1 MLWRYALFSCAL
13 GMAGLPIYIHAPKYF
28 VEQYEISLATLGL
41 ALLLLRSIDFFQDP
55 LLGRLASS
63 SLSRRS
69 VPLWIATAFMCFG
82 MIFLFAIPA
91 VISPILWFSISLII
105 LFSGF
110 SFAYIRIYAL
120 GVEAFGMEGQI
131 KIAKWREAGTLIG
144 ICLAAAAPTI
154 LSINGSDGYE
164 NFAFLFCFLMIIA
177 TFLMSSDF
185 SKNFAKVKKH
195 TTSVFPKD
203 AGLQTLL
210 LFVFLNAMPVAVT
223 STLYLFYVDHVLGLE
238 AMGGPLLILFFLSA
252 AFSAPFWTK
261 WAEHYGALQVL
272 RVSMLVSI
280 LSFVWAYNLNAGEV
294 IAFSIICFATGLSLG
309 ADMTLLPAIFAK
321 RLAKT
326 KYDANTGFGI
336 WNFSNK
342 LALALTAGILLP
354 LMEFAGFETQD
365 MRSTLSREVLIISY
379 AIVPCGLKVLTLI
392 WLQNLI
398 RKDKKN
404 YERLV

>member
-1 MLWRYALFSCAL
+1 MMLWRYALFSCTL

-28 VEQYEISLATLGL
+28 VEQYEINLATLGL
-41 ALLLLRSIDFFQDP
+41 ALLLLRSVDFFQDP

-63 SLSRRS
+63 TLSRGS
-69 VPLWIATAFMCFG
+69 SPLWIATAFMCLG
-82 MIFLFAIPA
+82 MILLFAIPA
-91 VISPILWFSISLII
+91 VTSPILWFSISLII

-110 SFAYIRIYAL
+110 SFSYIRIYAF
-120 GVEAFGMEGQI
+120 GVEAFGMDGQI
-131 KIAKWREAGTLIG
+131 KIAKWREGGTLIG
-144 ICLAAAAPTI
+144 ICLAAAAPSI
-154 LSINGSDGYE
+154 LSITGSNGYK
-164 NFAFLFCFLMIIA
+164 NFAFLFCALIIIA
-177 TFLMSSDF
+177 TFLMTSDF
-185 SKNFAKVKKH
+185 SKTFFKVQKQ
-195 TTSVFPKD
+195 TTSIFPKD
-203 AGLQTLL
+203 VGLQRLL

-238 AMGGPLLILFFLSA
+238 VMGGPLLILFFLSA
-252 AFSAPFWTK
+252 AFSAPFWTR

-272 RVSMLVSI
+272 RISMLVSI

-309 ADMTLLPAIFAK
+309 ADMTILPAIFAQ

-326 KYDANTGFGI
+326 KHDPNTGFGI

-342 LALALTAGILLP
+342 LALAFTAGILLP

-365 MRSTLSREVLIISY
+365 MRSSLSTEVLKISY
-379 AIVPCGLKVLTLI
+379 AIVPCGLKIFALI

-398 RKDKKN
+398 GRDKN
-404 YERLV
+404 L

>member
-1 MLWRYALFSCAL
+1 MMLWRYALFSCAL

-28 VEQYEISLATLGL
+28 VEQYEINLATLGL
-41 ALLLLRSIDFFQDP
+41 ALLLLRSVDFFQDP

-63 SLSRRS
+63 TLSRGS
-69 VPLWIATAFMCFG
+69 SPLWIATAFMCLG
-82 MIFLFAIPA
+82 MILLFAIPA
-91 VISPILWFSISLII
+91 VTSPILWFSISLII

-110 SFAYIRIYAL
+110 SFAYIRIYAF
-120 GVEAFGMEGQI
+120 GVEAFGMDGQI
-131 KIAKWREAGTLIG
+131 KIAKWREGGTLIG
-144 ICLAAAAPTI
+144 ICLAAAAPSI
-154 LSINGSDGYE
+154 LSITGSNGYK
-164 NFAFLFCFLMIIA
+164 NFAFLFCALIIIA
-177 TFLMSSDF
+177 TFLMTSDF
-185 SKNFAKVKKH
+185 SKTFFKVQKQ
-195 TTSVFPKD
+195 TTSIFPKD
-203 AGLQTLL
+203 IGLRRLL

-238 AMGGPLLILFFLSA
+238 VMGGPLLILFFLSA
-252 AFSAPFWTK
+252 AFSAPFWTR

-272 RVSMLVSI
+272 RISMLVSI

-309 ADMTLLPAIFAK
+309 ADMTILPAIFAQ

-326 KYDANTGFGI
+326 KHDPNTGFGI

-342 LALALTAGILLP
+342 LALAFTAGILLP

-365 MRSTLSREVLIISY
+365 MRSSLSTEVLKISY
-379 AIVPCGLKVLTLI
+379 AIVPCGLKIFALI

-398 RKDKKN
+398 GRDKN
-404 YERLV
+404 L

>member
-1 MLWRYALFSCAL
+1 MMLWRYALFSCAL

-28 VEQYEISLATLGL
+28 VEQYEINLATLGL
-41 ALLLLRSIDFFQDP
+41 ALLLLRSVDFFQDP

-63 SLSRRS
+63 TLLRGSS
-69 VPLWIATAFMCFG
+69 PLWIATAFMCVG
-82 MIFLFAIPA
+82 MILLFAIPA
-91 VISPILWFSISLII
+91 VTSPILWFSISLII

-110 SFAYIRIYAL
+110 SFAYIRIYAF
-120 GVEAFGMEGQI
+120 GVEAFGMDGQI
-131 KIAKWREAGTLIG
+131 KIAKWREGGTLIG
-144 ICLAAAAPTI
+144 ICLAAAAPSI
-154 LSINGSDGYE
+154 LSITGSNGYK
-164 NFAFLFCFLMIIA
+164 NFAFLFCALIIIA
-177 TFLMSSDF
+177 TFLMTSDF
-185 SKNFAKVKKH
+185 SKTFFKVQKQ
-195 TTSVFPKD
+195 TTSIFPKD
-203 AGLQTLL
+203 VGLQRLL

-238 AMGGPLLILFFLSA
+238 VMGGPLLILFFLSA
-252 AFSAPFWTK
+252 AFSAPFWTR

-272 RVSMLVSI
+272 RISMLVSI

-309 ADMTLLPAIFAK
+309 ADMTILPAIFAQ

-326 KYDANTGFGI
+326 KHDPNTGFGI

-342 LALALTAGILLP
+342 LALAFTAGILLP

-365 MRSTLSREVLIISY
+365 MRSSLSTEVLKISY
-379 AIVPCGLKVLTLI
+379 AIVPCGLKIFALI

-398 RKDKKN
+398 GRDKN
-404 YERLV
+404 L

>member
-1 MLWRYALFSCAL
+1 MLWRYALFSCTL

-28 VEQYEISLATLGL
+28 VEQYEINLATLGL
-41 ALLLLRSIDFFQDP
+41 ALLLLRSVDFFQDP

-63 SLSRRS
+63 TLSRGS
-69 VPLWIATAFMCFG
+69 SPLWIATAFMCLG
-82 MIFLFAIPA
+82 MILLFAIPA
-91 VISPILWFSISLII
+91 VTSPILWFSISLII

-110 SFAYIRIYAL
+110 SFAYIRIYAF
-120 GVEAFGMEGQI
+120 GVEAFDMDGQI
-131 KIAKWREAGTLIG
+131 KIAKWREGGTLIG
-144 ICLAAAAPTI
+144 ICLAAAAPSI
-154 LSINGSDGYE
+154 LSITGSNGYK
-164 NFAFLFCFLMIIA
+164 NFAFLFCALIIIA
-177 TFLMSSDF
+177 TFLMTSDF
-185 SKNFAKVKKH
+185 SKTFFKVQKQ
-195 TTSVFPKD
+195 TTSIFPKD
-203 AGLQTLL
+203 VGLQRLL

-238 AMGGPLLILFFLSA
+238 VMGGPLLILFFLSA
-252 AFSAPFWTK
+252 AFSAPFWTR

-272 RVSMLVSI
+272 RISMLVSI

-309 ADMTLLPAIFAK
+309 ADMTILPAIFAQ

-326 KYDANTGFGI
+326 KHDPNTGFGI

-342 LALALTAGILLP
+342 LALAFTAGILLP

-365 MRSTLSREVLIISY
+365 MRSSLSTEVLKISY
-379 AIVPCGLKVLTLI
+379 AIVPCGLKIFALI

-398 RKDKKN
+398 GRDKN
-404 YERLV
+404 L

>member
-41 ALLLLRSIDFFQDP
+41 TLLLLRSIDFFQDP

-63 SLSRRS
+63 TVSRGS

-82 MIFLFAIPA
+82 MILLFAIPA
-91 VISPILWFSISLII
+91 FVSPILWFSISLII

-144 ICLAAAAPTI
+144 ICLAAAAPSI
-154 LSINGSDGYE
+154 LSITGSNGYK
-164 NFAFLFCFLMIIA
+164 NFAFLFCFLIITA
-177 TFLMSSDF
+177 TFLMSSDL
-185 SKNFAKVKKH
+185 SNFFKVQKQ

-203 AGLQTLL
+203 AGLKRLL

-252 AFSAPFWTK
+252 AFSAPFWTR
-261 WAEHYGALQVL
+261 WVEQYGALQVL
-272 RVSMLVSI
+272 RISMLVSI

-309 ADMTLLPAIFAK
+309 ADMTILPAIFAK

-326 KYDANTGFGI
+326 KHDPNTGFGI

-354 LMEFAGFETQD
+354 IMELAGFETQD
-365 MRSTLSREVLIISY
+365 MRSSLSREVLTISY
-379 AIVPCGLKVLTLI
+379 AIVPCGLKIFALI
-392 WLQNLI
+392 WLQNMI
-398 RKDKKN
+398 GRSKN
-404 YERLV
+404 L

>member
-28 VEQYEISLATLGL
+28 IEQYEISLATLGL

-63 SLSRRS
+63 TLSRGS
-69 VPLWIATAFMCFG
+69 FPLWIATAFMCFG
-82 MIFLFAIPA
+82 MVLLFAIPA
-91 VISPILWFSISLII
+91 VTSPLLWFSISLII

-120 GVEAFGMEGQI
+120 GVEAFGLEGQI
-131 KIAKWREAGTLIG
+131 RIAKWREAGTLIG

-154 LSINGSDGYE
+154 LSITGSNGYK
-164 NFAFLFCFLMIIA
+164 NFAFLFCSLIIVATALM
-177 TFLMSSDF
+177 TSDF
-185 SKNFAKVKKH
+185 SKTFKVQKQIN
-195 TTSVFPKD
+195 SVFPKD
-203 AGLQTLL
+203 SGLRKLL
-210 LFVFLNAMPVAVT
+210 LFVFLNALPVAVT

-238 AMGGPLLILFFLSA
+238 AIGGALLILFFLSA
-252 AFSAPFWTK
+252 AFSAPFWTR
-261 WAEHYGALQVL
+261 WAEHYGALKML
-272 RVSMLVSI
+272 RISMLVSI
-280 LSFVWAYNLNAGEV
+280 LSFVWAYNLNDGEV

-309 ADMTLLPAIFAK
+309 ADMTILPAIFAK

-326 KYDANTGFGI
+326 KHDANAGFGI

-354 LMEFAGFETQD
+354 IMEFAGFETQD
-365 MRSTLSREVLIISY
+365 MRSSLSREVLAMAY
-379 AIVPCGLKVLTLI
+379 AIVPCGLKILALI

-398 RKDKKN
+398 IRDKN
-404 YERLV
+404 L

>member
-1 MLWRYALFSCAL
+1 MMLWRYALFSCAL

-28 VEQYEISLATLGL
+28 VEQYEINLATLGL
-41 ALLLLRSIDFFQDP
+41 ALLLLRSVDFFQDP

-63 SLSRRS
+63 TLSRGS
-69 VPLWIATAFMCFG
+69 SPLWIATAFMCLG
-82 MIFLFAIPA
+82 MILLFAIPA
-91 VISPILWFSISLII
+91 VTSPILWFSISLII

-110 SFAYIRIYAL
+110 SFAYIRIYAF
-120 GVEAFGMEGQI
+120 GVEAFGMDGQI
-131 KIAKWREAGTLIG
+131 KIAKWREGGTLIG
-144 ICLAAAAPTI
+144 ICLAAAAPSI
-154 LSINGSDGYE
+154 LSITGSNGYK
-164 NFAFLFCFLMIIA
+164 NFAFLFCALIIIA
-177 TFLMSSDF
+177 TFLMTSDF
-185 SKNFAKVKKH
+185 SKTFFKVQKQ
-195 TTSVFPKD
+195 TTSIFPKD
-203 AGLQTLL
+203 VGLQRLL

-238 AMGGPLLILFFLSA
+238 VMGGPLLILFFLSA
-252 AFSAPFWTK
+252 AFSAPFWTR

-309 ADMTLLPAIFAK
+309 ADMTILPAIFAQ

-326 KYDANTGFGI
+326 KHDPNTGFGI

-342 LALALTAGILLP
+342 LALAFTAGILLP

-365 MRSTLSREVLIISY
+365 MRSSLSTKVLTISY
-379 AIVPCGLKVLTLI
+379 AIVPCGLKIFALI

-398 RKDKKN
+398 GRDKN
-404 YERLV
+404 L

>member
-1 MLWRYALFSCAL
+1 MLFRS
-13 GMAGLPIYIHAPKYF
+13 LPIYIHAPKYF
-28 VEQYEISLATLGL
+28 VEQYEISLATLGI

-63 SLSRRS
+63 TVSRGS
-69 VPLWIATAFMCFG
+69 VPLWIATAFMCVG
-82 MIFLFAIPA
+82 MVLLFAIPA
-91 VISPILWFSISLII
+91 FISPVLWFSISLII

-144 ICLAAAAPTI
+144 ICLAAAAPSI
-154 LSINGSDGYE
+154 LSITGSNGYK
-164 NFAFLFCFLMIIA
+164 NFAFLFCSLIITA
-177 TFLMSSDF
+177 TFLLSSDL
-185 SKNFAKVKKH
+185 SNFFKVQKQA
-195 TTSVFPKD
+195 TSVFPKD
-203 AGLQTLL
+203 SGLKTLL
-210 LFVFLNAMPVAVT
+210 LFVFLNALPVAVT

-238 AMGGPLLILFFLSA
+238 AMGGPFLILFFLSA
-252 AFSAPFWTK
+252 AFSAPFWTR
-261 WAEHYGALQVL
+261 WAEQYGALQVL
-272 RVSMLVSI
+272 RISMLVSI

-309 ADMTLLPAIFAK
+309 ADMTILPAIFAK

-326 KYDANTGFGI
+326 KHDPNTGFGI

-354 LMEFAGFETQD
+354 IMELAGFETQD
-365 MRSTLSREVLIISY
+365 MRSSLSREVLTISY
-379 AIVPCGLKVLTLI
+379 AIVPCGLKIFVLI
-392 WLQNLI
+392 WLQNMI
-398 RKDKKN
+398 GRSKN
-404 YERLV
+404 L

>member
-1 MLWRYALFSCAL
+1 MMLWRYALFSCAL

-28 VEQYEISLATLGL
+28 VEQYEINLATLGL
-41 ALLLLRSIDFFQDP
+41 ALLLLRSVDFFQDP

-63 SLSRRS
+63 TLSRGS
-69 VPLWIATAFMCFG
+69 SPLWIATAFMCLG
-82 MIFLFAIPA
+82 MILLFAIPA
-91 VISPILWFSISLII
+91 VTSPILWFSISLII

-110 SFAYIRIYAL
+110 SFAYIRIYAF
-120 GVEAFGMEGQI
+120 GVEAFGMDGQI
-131 KIAKWREAGTLIG
+131 KIAKWREGGTLIG
-144 ICLAAAAPTI
+144 ICLAAAAPSI
-154 LSINGSDGYE
+154 LSITGSNGYK
-164 NFAFLFCFLMIIA
+164 NFAFLFCALIIIA
-177 TFLMSSDF
+177 TFLLTSDF
-185 SKNFAKVKKH
+185 SKTFFKVQKQ
-195 TTSVFPKD
+195 TTSIFPKD
-203 AGLQTLL
+203 VGLQRLL

-238 AMGGPLLILFFLSA
+238 VMGGPLLILFFLSA
-252 AFSAPFWTK
+252 AFSAPFWTR

-272 RVSMLVSI
+272 RISMLVSI

-309 ADMTLLPAIFAK
+309 ADMTILPAIFAQ

-326 KYDANTGFGI
+326 KHDPNTGFGI

-342 LALALTAGILLP
+342 LALAFTAGILLP

-365 MRSTLSREVLIISY
+365 MRSSLSTEVLKISY
-379 AIVPCGLKVLTLI
+379 AIVPCGLKIFALI

-398 RKDKKN
+398 GRDKN
-404 YERLV
+404 L

>member
-1 MLWRYALFSCAL
+1 MMLWRYALFSCAL

-28 VEQYEISLATLGL
+28 VEQYEINLATIGL
-41 ALLLLRSIDFFQDP
+41 ALLLLRSVDFFQDP

-63 SLSRRS
+63 TLSRGS
-69 VPLWIATAFMCFG
+69 SPLWIATAFMCLG
-82 MIFLFAIPA
+82 MILLFAIPA
-91 VISPILWFSISLII
+91 VTSPILWFSISLII

-110 SFAYIRIYAL
+110 SFAYIRIYAF
-120 GVEAFGMEGQI
+120 GVEAFGMDGQI
-131 KIAKWREAGTLIG
+131 KIAKWREGGTLIG
-144 ICLAAAAPTI
+144 ICLAAAAPSI
-154 LSINGSDGYE
+154 LSITGSNGYK
-164 NFAFLFCFLMIIA
+164 NFAFLFCALIIIA
-177 TFLMSSDF
+177 TFLMTSDF
-185 SKNFAKVKKH
+185 SKTFFKVQKQ
-195 TTSVFPKD
+195 TTSIFPKD
-203 AGLQTLL
+203 VGLQRLL

-238 AMGGPLLILFFLSA
+238 VMGGPLLILFFLSA
-252 AFSAPFWTK
+252 AFSAPFWTR

-272 RVSMLVSI
+272 RISMLVSI

-309 ADMTLLPAIFAK
+309 ADMTILPAIFAQ

-326 KYDANTGFGI
+326 KHDPNTGFGI

-342 LALALTAGILLP
+342 LALAFTAGILLP

-365 MRSTLSREVLIISY
+365 MRSSLSTEVLKISY
-379 AIVPCGLKVLTLI
+379 AIVPCGLKIFALI

-398 RKDKKN
+398 GRDKN
-404 YERLV
+404 L

>member
-63 SLSRRS
+63 TLSRGS
-69 VPLWIATAFMCFG
+69 FPLWIATAFMCFG
-82 MIFLFAIPA
+82 MTLLFAIPA
-91 VISPILWFSISLII
+91 VTSPLLWFSISLII

-110 SFAYIRIYAL
+110 SFAYIRLYAL
-120 GVEAFGMEGQI
+120 GVEAFGMEDQI
-131 KIAKWREAGTLIG
+131 KIARWREAGTLIG

-154 LSINGSDGYE
+154 LSILGSNGYK
-164 NFAFLFCFLMIIA
+164 NFAFLFCSLLIVA
-177 TFLMSSDF
+177 TFLINSDF
-185 SKNFAKVKKH
+185 SKTFVKVQKRI
-195 TTSVFPKD
+195 TSVFPKD
-203 AGLQTLL
+203 SGLQRLL
-210 LFVFLNAMPVAVT
+210 LFVFLNALPVAVT
-223 STLYLFYVDHVLGLE
+223 STLYLFYVDHVLGLD
-238 AMGGPLLILFFLSA
+238 ALGGALLILFFLSA
-252 AFSAPFWTK
+252 AFSAPFWTR
-261 WAEHYGALQVL
+261 WAEQYGGLQVL
-272 RVSMLVSI
+272 RISMLVSI
-280 LSFVWAYNLNAGEV
+280 PSFIWAYNLNAGEV

-309 ADMTLLPAIFAK
+309 ADMTILPAIFAK

-326 KYDANTGFGI
+326 KHDANSGFGI

-354 LMEFAGFETQD
+354 IMEFAGFETQD
-365 MRSTLSREVLIISY
+365 MRSSLSREILTISY
-379 AIVPCGLKVLTLI
+379 AIVPCGLKIFALI

-398 RKDKKN
+398 GRDKN
-404 YERLV
+404 L

>member
-1 MLWRYALFSCAL
+1 MMLWRYALFSCAL

-28 VEQYEISLATLGL
+28 VEQYEINLATLGL
-41 ALLLLRSIDFFQDP
+41 ALLLLRSVDFFQDP

-63 SLSRRS
+63 TLSRGS
-69 VPLWIATAFMCFG
+69 SPLWIATAFMCLG
-82 MIFLFAIPA
+82 MILLFAIPA
-91 VISPILWFSISLII
+91 VTSPILWFSISLII

-110 SFAYIRIYAL
+110 SFAYIRIYAF
-120 GVEAFGMEGQI
+120 GVEAFGMDGQI
-131 KIAKWREAGTLIG
+131 KIAKWREGGTLIG
-144 ICLAAAAPTI
+144 ICLAAAAPSI
-154 LSINGSDGYE
+154 LSLTGSNGYK
-164 NFAFLFCFLMIIA
+164 NFAFLFCALIIIA
-177 TFLMSSDF
+177 TFLMTSDF
-185 SKNFAKVKKH
+185 SKTFFKVQKQ
-195 TTSVFPKD
+195 TTSIFPKD
-203 AGLQTLL
+203 VGLQRLL

-238 AMGGPLLILFFLSA
+238 VMGGPLLILFFLSA
-252 AFSAPFWTK
+252 AFSAPFWTR

-272 RVSMLVSI
+272 RISMLVSI

-309 ADMTLLPAIFAK
+309 ADMTILPAIFAQ

-326 KYDANTGFGI
+326 KHDPNTGFGI

-342 LALALTAGILLP
+342 LALAFTAGILLP

-365 MRSTLSREVLIISY
+365 MRSSLSTEVLKISY
-379 AIVPCGLKVLTLI
+379 AIVPCGLKIFALI

-398 RKDKKN
+398 GRDKN
-404 YERLV
+404 L

>member
-63 SLSRRS
+63 TLSRGS
-69 VPLWIATAFMCFG
+69 FPLWIATAFMCFG
-82 MIFLFAIPA
+82 MILLFAIPA
-91 VISPILWFSISLII
+91 FVSPILWFSISLII

-144 ICLAAAAPTI
+144 ICLAAAAPSI
-154 LSINGSDGYE
+154 LSITGSNGYK
-164 NFAFLFCFLMIIA
+164 NFAFLFCSLIIIA
-177 TFLMSSDF
+177 TFLMSSYL
-185 SKNFAKVKKH
+185 SNFFKVQKQ

-203 AGLQTLL
+203 AGLQRLL

-238 AMGGPLLILFFLSA
+238 AMGGLLLILFFLSA
-252 AFSAPFWTK
+252 AFSAPLWTR
-261 WAEHYGALQVL
+261 WAEQYGALQVL
-272 RVSMLVSI
+272 RISMLVSV
-280 LSFVWAYNLNAGEV
+280 LSFFWAYNLNTGEV

-309 ADMTLLPAIFAK
+309 ADMTILPAIFAK

-326 KYDANTGFGI
+326 KHDPNTGFGI

-365 MRSTLSREVLIISY
+365 MRSSLSREIITISY
-379 AIVPCGLKVLTLI
+379 AIVPCGLKIFALI
-392 WLQNLI
+392 WLQNMI
-398 RKDKKN
+398 GRSKN
-404 YERLV
+404 L

>member
-1 MLWRYALFSCAL
+1 MMLWRYALFSCTL

-28 VEQYEISLATLGL
+28 VEQYEINLATLGL
-41 ALLLLRSIDFFQDP
+41 ALLLLRSVDFFQDP

-63 SLSRRS
+63 TLSRGS
-69 VPLWIATAFMCFG
+69 SPLWIATAFMCLG
-82 MIFLFAIPA
+82 MILLFAIPA
-91 VISPILWFSISLII
+91 VTSPILWFSISLII

-110 SFAYIRIYAL
+110 SFAYIRIYAF
-120 GVEAFGMEGQI
+120 GVEAFGKDGQI
-131 KIAKWREAGTLIG
+131 KIAKWREGGTLIG
-144 ICLAAAAPTI
+144 ICLAAAAPSI
-154 LSINGSDGYE
+154 LSITGSNGYK
-164 NFAFLFCFLMIIA
+164 NFAFLFCALIIIA
-177 TFLMSSDF
+177 TFLMTSDF
-185 SKNFAKVKKH
+185 SKTFFKVQKQ
-195 TTSVFPKD
+195 TTSIFPKD
-203 AGLQTLL
+203 VGLQRLL

-238 AMGGPLLILFFLSA
+238 VMGGPLLILFFLSA
-252 AFSAPFWTK
+252 AFSAPFWTR

-272 RVSMLVSI
+272 RISMLVSI

-309 ADMTLLPAIFAK
+309 ADMTILPAIFAQ

-326 KYDANTGFGI
+326 KHDPNTGFGI

-342 LALALTAGILLP
+342 LALAFTAGILLP

-365 MRSTLSREVLIISY
+365 MRSSLSTEVLKISY
-379 AIVPCGLKVLTLI
+379 AIVPCGLKIFALI

-398 RKDKKN
+398 GRDKN
-404 YERLV
+404 L

>member
-1 MLWRYALFSCAL
+1 MLWRYALFSCTL

-28 VEQYEISLATLGL
+28 VEQYEINLATLGL
-41 ALLLLRSIDFFQDP
+41 ALLLLRSVDFFQDP

-63 SLSRRS
+63 TLSRGS
-69 VPLWIATAFMCFG
+69 SPLWIATAFMCLG
-82 MIFLFAIPA
+82 MILLFAIPA
-91 VISPILWFSISLII
+91 VTSPILWFSISLII

-110 SFAYIRIYAL
+110 SFSYIRIYAF
-120 GVEAFGMEGQI
+120 GVEAFGMDGQI
-131 KIAKWREAGTLIG
+131 KIAKWREGGTLIG
-144 ICLAAAAPTI
+144 ICLAAAAPSI
-154 LSINGSDGYE
+154 LSITGSNGYK
-164 NFAFLFCFLMIIA
+164 NFAFLFCALIIIA
-177 TFLMSSDF
+177 TFLMTSDF
-185 SKNFAKVKKH
+185 SKTFFKVQKQ
-195 TTSVFPKD
+195 TTSIFPKD
-203 AGLQTLL
+203 VGLQRLL

-238 AMGGPLLILFFLSA
+238 VMGGPLLILFFLSA
-252 AFSAPFWTK
+252 AFSAPFWTR

-309 ADMTLLPAIFAK
+309 ADMTILPAIFAQ

-326 KYDANTGFGI
+326 KHDPNTGFGI

-342 LALALTAGILLP
+342 LALAFTAGILLP

-365 MRSTLSREVLIISY
+365 MRSSLSTEVLKISY
-379 AIVPCGLKVLTLI
+379 AIVPCGLKIFALI

-398 RKDKKN
+398 GRDKN
-404 YERLV
+404 L

>member
-28 VEQYEISLATLGL
+28 VEQYEINLAILGL

-63 SLSRRS
+63 TLSRGS
-69 VPLWIATAFMCFG
+69 GPLWIATAFMCFG
-82 MIFLFAIPA
+82 MILLFAIPA
-91 VISPILWFSISLII
+91 VTSPILWFSISLII

-110 SFAYIRIYAL
+110 SFAYIRIYAF
-120 GVEAFGMEGQI
+120 GVEAFGMDGQI
-131 KIAKWREAGTLIG
+131 KIAKWREGGTLIG
-144 ICLAAAAPTI
+144 ICLAAAAPSI
-154 LSINGSDGYE
+154 LSINGSNGYK
-164 NFAFLFCFLMIIA
+164 NFAFLYCALIIIA
-177 TFLMSSDF
+177 TFFMTSDF
-185 SKNFAKVKKH
+185 SKTFFKVQKQ
-195 TTSVFPKD
+195 TTSIFPKD
-203 AGLQTLL
+203 VGLRRLL
-210 LFVFLNAMPVAVT
+210 LFVFLNAMPIAVT

-238 AMGGPLLILFFLSA
+238 VMGGPLLILFFLSA
-252 AFSAPFWTK
+252 AFSAPFWTR

-272 RVSMLVSI
+272 RISMLVSI

-309 ADMTLLPAIFAK
+309 ADMTILPAIFAQ

-326 KYDANTGFGI
+326 KHDPNIGFGI

-342 LALALTAGILLP
+342 LALAVTAGILLP

-365 MRSTLSREVLIISY
+365 MRSSLSREVLTISY
-379 AIVPCGLKVLTLI
+379 AIVPCGLKIFALI

-398 RKDKKN
+398 GRDKN
-404 YERLV
+404 L

>member
-63 SLSRRS
+63 TLSRGS
-69 VPLWIATAFMCFG
+69 APLWIAAAFMCIG
-82 MIFLFAIPA
+82 MILLFAIPA
-91 VISPILWFSISLII
+91 VTSPILWFSISLII

-110 SFAYIRIYAL
+110 SFAYIRIYAF
-120 GVEAFGMEGQI
+120 GVEAFGMDGQI

-144 ICLAAAAPTI
+144 ICLAAAAPSI
-154 LSINGSDGYE
+154 LSLAGSNGYR
-164 NFAFLFCFLMIIA
+164 NFAFLFCALIIIA
-177 TFLMSSDF
+177 TFLMSADF
-185 SKNFAKVKKH
+185 SKTFFKVQKQ
-195 TTSVFPKD
+195 TTSIFPKD
-203 AGLQTLL
+203 VGLQRLL

-223 STLYLFYVDHVLGLE
+223 STLYLFYVDHVLDLGVV
-238 AMGGPLLILFFLSA
+238 GGPLLILFFLSA
-252 AFSAPFWTK
+252 AFSAPFWTRL
-261 WAEHYGALQVL
+261 ADHYGALRIL
-272 RVSMLVSI
+272 KLSMIVSI
-280 LSFVWAYNLNAGEV
+280 FSFIWAYNLNSGDV

-309 ADMTLLPAIFAK
+309 ADMTILPAIFAK

-326 KYDANTGFGI
+326 KHDANMGFGI

-342 LALALTAGILLP
+342 LALAVTAGVLLP

-365 MRSTLSREVLIISY
+365 MRSNLSIEILMISY
-379 AIVPCGLKVLTLI
+379 ALIPCGLKILALL
-392 WLQNLI
+392 WLQNLMK
-398 RKDKKN
+398 RDKN
-404 YERLV
+404 L

>member
-1 MLWRYALFSCAL
+1 MLWRYALFSCTL

-28 VEQYEISLATLGL
+28 VEQYEINLATLGL
-41 ALLLLRSIDFFQDP
+41 ALLLLRSVDFFQDP

-63 SLSRRS
+63 TLSRGS
-69 VPLWIATAFMCFG
+69 SPLWIATAFMCLG
-82 MIFLFAIPA
+82 MILLFAIPA
-91 VISPILWFSISLII
+91 VTSPILWFSISLII

-110 SFAYIRIYAL
+110 SFAYIRIYAF
-120 GVEAFGMEGQI
+120 GVEAFGMDGQI
-131 KIAKWREAGTLIG
+131 KIAKWREGGTLIG
-144 ICLAAAAPTI
+144 ICLAAAAPSI
-154 LSINGSDGYE
+154 LSITGSNGYK
-164 NFAFLFCFLMIIA
+164 NFAFLFCALIIIA
-177 TFLMSSDF
+177 TFLMTSDF
-185 SKNFAKVKKH
+185 SKTFFKVQKQ
-195 TTSVFPKD
+195 TTSIFPKD
-203 AGLQTLL
+203 VGLQRLL

-238 AMGGPLLILFFLSA
+238 VMGGPLLILFFLSA
-252 AFSAPFWTK
+252 AFSAPFWTR

-272 RVSMLVSI
+272 RISMLVSI

-309 ADMTLLPAIFAK
+309 ADMTILPAIFAQ

-326 KYDANTGFGI
+326 KHDPNTGFGI

-342 LALALTAGILLP
+342 LALAFTAGILLP

-365 MRSTLSREVLIISY
+365 MRSSLTTEVLKISY
-379 AIVPCGLKVLTLI
+379 AIVPCGLKIFALI

-398 RKDKKN
+398 GRDKN
-404 YERLV
+404 L

>member
-1 MLWRYALFSCAL
+1 MMLWRYALFSCAL

-28 VEQYEISLATLGL
+28 VEQYEINLATLGL
-41 ALLLLRSIDFFQDP
+41 ALLLLRSVDFFQDP
-55 LLGRLASS
+55 LLGKLASS
-63 SLSRRS
+63 TLSRGS
-69 VPLWIATAFMCFG
+69 SPLWIATAFMCLG
-82 MIFLFAIPA
+82 MILLFAIPA
-91 VISPILWFSISLII
+91 VTSPILWFSISLII

-110 SFAYIRIYAL
+110 SFAYIRIYAF
-120 GVEAFGMEGQI
+120 GVEAFGKDGQI
-131 KIAKWREAGTLIG
+131 KIAKWREGGTLIG
-144 ICLAAAAPTI
+144 ICLAAAAPSI
-154 LSINGSDGYE
+154 LSITGSNGYK
-164 NFAFLFCFLMIIA
+164 NFAFLFCALIIIA
-177 TFLMSSDF
+177 TFLMTSNF
-185 SKNFAKVKKH
+185 SKTFFKVQKQP
-195 TTSVFPKD
+195 TSIFPKD
-203 AGLQTLL
+203 VGLRRLL

-238 AMGGPLLILFFLSA
+238 VMGGPLLILFFLSA
-252 AFSAPFWTK
+252 AFSAPFWTR

-309 ADMTLLPAIFAK
+309 ADMTILPAIFAQ

-326 KYDANTGFGI
+326 KHDPNTGFGI

-342 LALALTAGILLP
+342 LALAFTAGILLP

-365 MRSTLSREVLIISY
+365 MRSSLSREVLTISY
-379 AIVPCGLKVLTLI
+379 AIVPCGLKIFALI

-398 RKDKKN
+398 GRDKN
-404 YERLV
+404 L

>member
-28 VEQYEISLATLGL
+28 VEQYEINLATLGL
-41 ALLLLRSIDFFQDP
+41 ALLLLRSVDFFQDP

-63 SLSRRS
+63 TLSRGS
-69 VPLWIATAFMCFG
+69 SPLWIATAFMCLG
-82 MIFLFAIPA
+82 MILLFAIPA
-91 VISPILWFSISLII
+91 VTSPILWFSISLII

-110 SFAYIRIYAL
+110 SFAYIRIYAF
-120 GVEAFGMEGQI
+120 GVEAFDMDGQI
-131 KIAKWREAGTLIG
+131 KIAKWREGGTLIG
-144 ICLAAAAPTI
+144 ICLAAAAPSI
-154 LSINGSDGYE
+154 LSITGSNGYK
-164 NFAFLFCFLMIIA
+164 NFAFLFCALIIIA
-177 TFLMSSDF
+177 TFLMTSDF
-185 SKNFAKVKKH
+185 SKTFFKVQKQ
-195 TTSVFPKD
+195 TTSIFPKD
-203 AGLQTLL
+203 VGLQRLL

-238 AMGGPLLILFFLSA
+238 VMGGPLLILFFLSA
-252 AFSAPFWTK
+252 AFSAPFWTR

-272 RVSMLVSI
+272 RISMLVSI

-309 ADMTLLPAIFAK
+309 ADMTILPAIFAQ

-326 KYDANTGFGI
+326 KHDPNTGFGI

-342 LALALTAGILLP
+342 LALAFTAGILLP

-365 MRSTLSREVLIISY
+365 MRSSLSTEVLKISY
-379 AIVPCGLKVLTLI
+379 AIVPCGLKVFALI

-398 RKDKKN
+398 GRDKN
-404 YERLV
+404 L

>member
-28 VEQYEISLATLGL
+28 VEQYEINLATLGL
-41 ALLLLRSIDFFQDP
+41 ALLLLRSVDFFQDP

-63 SLSRRS
+63 TVSRGS
-69 VPLWIATAFMCFG
+69 SPLWIATAFMCLG
-82 MIFLFAIPA
+82 MILLFAIPA
-91 VISPILWFSISLII
+91 VTSPILWFSISLII

-110 SFAYIRIYAL
+110 SFAYIRIYAF
-120 GVEAFGMEGQI
+120 GVEAFGMDGQI

-144 ICLAAAAPTI
+144 ICLAAAAPSI
-154 LSINGSDGYE
+154 LSLTGSNGYK
-164 NFAFLFCFLMIIA
+164 NFAFLFCALIIIA

-185 SKNFAKVKKH
+185 SKTFFKVQKQA
-195 TTSVFPKD
+195 TSIFPKD
-203 AGLQTLL
+203 VGLQRLL

-238 AMGGPLLILFFLSA
+238 VMGGPLLILFFLSA
-252 AFSAPFWTK
+252 AFSAPFWTR

-309 ADMTLLPAIFAK
+309 ADMTILPAIFAQ

-326 KYDANTGFGI
+326 KHDPNTGFGI

-342 LALALTAGILLP
+342 LALAFTAGILLP

-365 MRSTLSREVLIISY
+365 MRSSLSTEVLKISY
-379 AIVPCGLKVLTLI
+379 AIVPCGLKIFALI

-398 RKDKKN
+398 GRDKN
-404 YERLV
+404 L

>member
-28 VEQYEISLATLGL
+28 IEQYEISLATLGL

-63 SLSRRS
+63 TLSRGS
-69 VPLWIATAFMCFG
+69 FPLWIATAFMCFG
-82 MIFLFAIPA
+82 MVLLFAIPA
-91 VISPILWFSISLII
+91 VTSPLLWFSISLII

-120 GVEAFGMEGQI
+120 GVEVFGMEGQI
-131 KIAKWREAGTLIG
+131 RIAKWREAGTLIG

-154 LSINGSDGYE
+154 LSITGSNGYK
-164 NFAFLFCFLMIIA
+164 NFAFLFCSLIIVATALMN
-177 TFLMSSDF
+177 SDF
-185 SKNFAKVKKH
+185 SKTFVKVQKQV
-195 TTSVFPKD
+195 TSVFPKD
-203 AGLQTLL
+203 SGLQRLL
-210 LFVFLNAMPVAVT
+210 LFVFLNALPVAVT

-238 AMGGPLLILFFLSA
+238 AVGGALLILFFLSA
-252 AFSAPFWTK
+252 AFSAPFWTR
-261 WAEHYGALQVL
+261 WAEHYGALKVL
-272 RVSMLVSI
+272 RISMLVSI
-280 LSFVWAYNLNAGEV
+280 LSFIWAYNLNAGEV

-309 ADMTLLPAIFAK
+309 ADMTILPAIFAK

-326 KYDANTGFGI
+326 KHDANAGFGI

-342 LALALTAGILLP
+342 LALALTAGVLLP

-365 MRSTLSREVLIISY
+365 MRSSLSREVLTMSY
-379 AIVPCGLKVLTLI
+379 AIVPCGLKILALI

-398 RKDKKN
+398 IRDKN
-404 YERLV
+404 L

>member
-1 MLWRYALFSCAL
+1 MLWRYALFSSAL

-28 VEQYEISLATLGL
+28 IEQYEISLATLGL

-63 SLSRRS
+63 TLSRGS
-69 VPLWIATAFMCFG
+69 FPLWIATAFMCFG
-82 MIFLFAIPA
+82 MTLLFAIPA
-91 VISPILWFSISLII
+91 VTSPLLWFSISLII

-110 SFAYIRIYAL
+110 SFAYIRMYAL
-120 GVEAFGMEGQI
+120 GVEVFGMEGQI
-131 KIAKWREAGTLIG
+131 RIAKWREAGTLIG

-154 LSINGSDGYE
+154 LSVTGSNGYK
-164 NFAFLFCFLMIIA
+164 NFALLFCSLIIIA
-177 TFLMSSDF
+177 TFLMASEF
-185 SKNFAKVKKH
+185 SKTCFKVQKQI
-195 TTSVFPKD
+195 TSVFPKD
-203 AGLQTLL
+203 AGLQRLL

-238 AMGGPLLILFFLSA
+238 AMGGLLLILFFLSA
-252 AFSAPFWTK
+252 AFSAPLWTR
-261 WAEHYGALQVL
+261 WAEQYGALQVL
-272 RVSMLVSI
+272 RISMLVSV
-280 LSFVWAYNLNAGEV
+280 LSFFWAYNLHTGEV

-309 ADMTLLPAIFAK
+309 ADMTILPAVFAK

-326 KYDANTGFGI
+326 KHDPNTGFGI

-365 MRSTLSREVLIISY
+365 MRSSLSREILTISY
-379 AIVPCGLKVLTLI
+379 AIVPCGLKIFALI

-398 RKDKKN
+398 GRGEN
-404 YERLV
+404 L

>member
-1 MLWRYALFSCAL
+1 MLWRYALFSAAL

-28 VEQYEISLATLGL
+28 IEQYEISLATLGL

-63 SLSRRS
+63 TLSLGSF
-69 VPLWIATAFMCFG
+69 PLWIATAFMCFG
-82 MIFLFAIPA
+82 MVLLFAIPA
-91 VISPILWFSISLII
+91 VTSPLLWFSISLII

-120 GVEAFGMEGQI
+120 GVEAFGLEGQI
-131 KIAKWREAGTLIG
+131 RIAKWREAGTLIG

-154 LSINGSDGYE
+154 LSITGSNGYK
-164 NFAFLFCFLMIIA
+164 NFAFLFCSLIIVATALMN
-177 TFLMSSDF
+177 SDF
-185 SKNFAKVKKH
+185 SKTFVKVQKQV
-195 TTSVFPKD
+195 TSVFPKD
-203 AGLQTLL
+203 SGLQRLL
-210 LFVFLNAMPVAVT
+210 LFVFLNALPVAVT

-238 AMGGPLLILFFLSA
+238 AVGGALLILFFLSA
-252 AFSAPFWTK
+252 AFSAPFWTR
-261 WAEHYGALQVL
+261 WAEHYGALKVL
-272 RVSMLVSI
+272 RISMFVSI

-309 ADMTLLPAIFAK
+309 ADMTILPAIFAK

-326 KYDANTGFGI
+326 KHDANAGFGI

-354 LMEFAGFETQD
+354 IMEFAGFETQD
-365 MRSTLSREVLIISY
+365 MRSSLSREVLTMSY
-379 AIVPCGLKVLTLI
+379 AIVPCGLKILALI

-398 RKDKKN
+398 IRDKN
-404 YERLV
+404 L